1 MESICKIILQ
11 MNQNKLNPYVSMLFP
26 DFLYPKNQ
34 PKKSGIDTGNQLVM
48 GGLIH

>member
-1 MESICKIILQ
+1 

-34 PKKSGIDTGNQLVM
+34 LKCTQKVGRFITMQIL
-48 GGLIH
+48 LIYIESDLIRPT